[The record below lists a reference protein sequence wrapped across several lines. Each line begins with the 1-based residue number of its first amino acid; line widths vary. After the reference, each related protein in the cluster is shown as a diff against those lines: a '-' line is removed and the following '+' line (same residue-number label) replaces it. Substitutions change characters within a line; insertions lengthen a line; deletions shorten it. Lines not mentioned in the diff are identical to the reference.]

1 MRLSTA
7 APRSGALGRVRDAS
21 SPGAERGDTDPPHP
35 TDLTSPDTAAVKTAV
50 ITAMVAAAI
59 AAMEAAPIS
68 AAMVIARA
76 PIDAATV
83 AISAIVTAAAAIITA
98 AVVRR
103 AVVAPG
109 IERRDVTGGRVDA
122 GLITTGKRDRER
134 CNDCAQKNPT
144 ANHGFSPSPI

>member
-7 APRSGALGRVRDAS
+7 APGSGALGRVRDAS

-35 TDLTSPDTAAVKTAV
+35 TDLTSPDTAAV

-134 CNDCAQKNPT
+134 CNDCAQKHPT